1 MTKKI
6 LSALVC
12 AAAVLSLAGC
22 GSENPFVSDALN
34 TLTSNA
40 NNTSVVNNSAD
51 VIPEIPVTDAKAF
64 KYEYNADM
72 GGMVIT
78 DYLKESPKSGY
89 PINWKTSLLWELILA
104 NVKSRSHTLFCRTV
118 LRECVCRIKGYAD
131 KKQRARQGVRKRYI
145 NRDTRYR
152 NGNIR

>member
-78 DYLKESPKSGY
+78 DYLKESPKVRIPDKLENEPVVGVDFSKCEKQ
-89 PINWKTSLLWELILA
+89 ITHL
-104 NVKSRSHTLFCRTV
+104 V
-118 LRECVCRIKGYAD
+118 LPDCVTRMRLSDKG
-131 KKQRARQGVRKRYI
+131 VC
-145 NRDTRYR
+145 
-152 NGNIR
+152 